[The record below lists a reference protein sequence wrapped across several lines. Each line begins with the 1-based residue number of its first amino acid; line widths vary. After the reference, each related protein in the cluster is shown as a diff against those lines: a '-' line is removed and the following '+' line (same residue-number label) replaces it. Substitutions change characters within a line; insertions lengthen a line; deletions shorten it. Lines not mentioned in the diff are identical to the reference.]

1 MRKKYLMVVL
11 LMVACAA
18 MTAGC
23 TSKQL
28 TKGNGETPAGNIS
41 QTGQQNNNDRNI
53 SSTEQQNNNA
63 GNTGLK
69 NSEEQNIKTSS
80 EMRNEKGGLEDIH
93 FDFDKSDIRQDDR
106 KILSRNAAALSKNKN
121 VKIVIEGNC
130 DERGTAEYNMALGER
145 RADEAKKY
153 LVNLGIDGK
162 RITTISYGSEKPLD
176 PGHDEDAWA
185 KNRRDHFAV
194 N

>member
-1 MRKKYLMVVL
+1 
-11 LMVACAA
+11 
-18 MTAGC
+18 
-23 TSKQL
+23 
-28 TKGNGETPAGNIS
+28 
-41 QTGQQNNNDRNI
+41 
-53 SSTEQQNNNA
+53 
-63 GNTGLK
+63 
-69 NSEEQNIKTSS
+69 
-80 EMRNEKGGLEDIH
+80 LEDIH
-93 FDFDKSDIRQDDR
+93 FDFDKSNIRQDDR
-106 KILSRNAAALSKNKN
+106 KILSRNAAYLSKNKN

-145 RADEAKKY
+145 RSDEAKQY
-153 LVNLGIDGK
+153 LINLGIDGK

>member
-1 MRKKYLMVVL
+1 MLRKYLMVVL

-18 MTAGC
+18 MIAGC
-23 TSKQL
+23 ASKQL
-28 TKGNGETPAGNIS
+28 TKGNGEAPAQNVSSVGQQKANNIS
-41 QTGQQNNNDRNI
+41 STGQQNADVKMKNI
-53 SSTEQQNNNA
+53 
-63 GNTGLK
+63 K
-69 NSEEQNIKTSS
+69 NPEGQNIKTSS
-80 EMRNEKGGLEDIH
+80 EMRNEKRGLEDIH
-93 FDFDKSDIRQDDR
+93 FDFDKSNIRQDDR
-106 KILSRNAAALSKNKN
+106 KILSRNAAYLSKNKN

-145 RADEAKKY
+145 RADEAKQY

-185 KNRRDHFAV
+185 KNRRDHFAI

>member
-18 MTAGC
+18 MIAGC

-28 TKGNGETPAGNIS
+28 TKGNGEAPAQNVSSVEQQKANNIS
-41 QTGQQNNNDRNI
+41 STGQQNADVKMENI
-53 SSTEQQNNNA
+53 
-63 GNTGLK
+63 K
-69 NSEEQNIKTSS
+69 NPEGRNIKTSS

-93 FDFDKSDIRQDDR
+93 FDFDKSNIRQDDR
-106 KILSRNAAALSKNKN
+106 KILSRNAAYLSKNIN

>member
-1 MRKKYLMVVL
+1 MAVL
-11 LMVACAA
+11 LMVAYTALI
-18 MTAGC
+18 AGC

-28 TKGNGETPAGNIS
+28 TKGNGEAPAQNVSSVGQQNADNKNIS
-41 QTGQQNNNDRNI
+41 STGQQNNNA
-53 SSTEQQNNNA
+53 Q
-63 GNTGLK
+63 NTGLI
-69 NSEEQNIKTSS
+69 NSEEQNMATSS
-80 EMRNEKGGLEDIH
+80 AMRKEKGGLEDIH
-93 FDFDKSDIRQDDR
+93 FDFNKYNIRQNDR
-106 KILSRNAAALSKNKN
+106 IILSRNAAYLSKNNN

-145 RADEAKKY
+145 RADEAKQY

>member
-11 LMVACAA
+11 FMVACAA
-18 MTAGC
+18 MIAGC
-23 TSKQL
+23 TSKEL
-28 TKGNGETPAGNIS
+28 TKGNGEAPAQNVS
-41 QTGQQNNNDRNI
+41 SEGQQKTNNI
-53 SSTEQQNNNA
+53 SSTGQQNNNA
-63 GNTGLK
+63 GNAGLK
-69 NSEEQNIKTSS
+69 NSEEQNMATSS
-80 EMRNEKGGLEDIH
+80 AMKNQKGYLEDIH
-93 FDFDKSDIRQDDR
+93 FDFDKSNIRQDDR
-106 KILSRNAAALSKNKN
+106 KILSRNAAYLSKNKN
-121 VKIVIEGNC
+121 VKIAIEGNC

-145 RADEAKKY
+145 RADEAKQY
-153 LVNLGIDGK
+153 LVNLGISGK